1 MDWIDEFIEDLD
13 KFEYNIDRLLDL
25 IHSSTFD
32 HDTQRQLEA
41 EAWELKSEAELEQM
55 VTTLY
60 DNQLSP
66 LDAPGRRM
74 GAADIHRQLKKQGL

>member
-1 MDWIDEFIEDLD
+1 
-13 KFEYNIDRLLDL
+13 
-25 IHSSTFD
+25 
-32 HDTQRQLEA
+32 
-41 EAWELKSEAELEQM
+41 M